1 MKRKFVIFAA
11 LLLSGCVA
19 TTEVKEASSQVGVA
33 LNQLAVSKNSFQ
45 DVYLSELQ
53 EVRDIAAAAIESQS
67 VVDSVEDLK
76 QQEIRGDLIEIS
88 RNISSDRKAT
98 RQLAA
103 EVMAISVGVDQDT
116 DKVLAEF
123 FKKKIDALRKTAKI
137 SEDAGNTVS
146 SQELRAEADAL
157 EKQTNG
163 EDTSN
168 LYKDLNDLLMLSQAE
183 KVVAN
188 SLKEFDQYIQ
198 FLKLVHTGL
207 DDWISTDVTVN
218 GSNIANLLIK
228 AEGAN

>member
-98 RQLAA
+98 RQLVA

-116 DKVLAEF
+116 DKVLAELF
-123 FKKKIDALRKTAKI
+123 EKRIDALRSTAKI
-137 SEDAGNTVS
+137 FEDAGNTIS
-146 SQELRAEADAL
+146 SRELRAEADAL

-163 EDTSN
+163 EDTSD
-168 LYKDLNDLLMLSQAE
+168 LYNDLNDLLMISKTE
-183 KVVAN
+183 KVVTN